1 MPYDAQLKGG
11 RKKMEN
17 KTNMLLKV
25 TGILMIIGGIAGI
38 IVSIIAMLGVGA
50 LALLIGG
57 AVGLL
62 MFAVILSL
70 VGSIIELIAGIVGSK
85 NAANPAKA
93 GTCVIFGIVTL
104 ALSVLGII
112 INLAGGGSFSVANLG
127 LGVVIPVLYLIGA
140 LQNKNKAA

>member
-1 MPYDAQLKGG
+1 
-11 RKKMEN
+11 MEN

-38 IVSIIAMLGVGA
+38 IVSIVAFLGVGL
-50 LALLIGG
+50 LAAAGVV
-57 AVGLL
+57 VGLWII
-62 MFAVILSL
+62 AVILSL

-112 INLAGGGSFSVANLG
+112 LNLASGSGFSVANLG